1 MKEKWLTPFIFLEDA
16 IQYCS
21 LNMWEL
27 EFFYASNAKGFYN
40 QRHFELQNVS
50 NEIPNSFIL
59 FQMLRG
65 H

>member
-1 MKEKWLTPFIFLEDA
+1 ML
-16 IQYCS
+16 
-21 LNMWEL
+21 EL
-27 EFFYASNAKGFYN
+27 EFFYNSNVKGFYN

>member
-21 LNMWEL
+21 RNMLEL
-27 EFFYASNAKGFYN
+27 EFFYNSNVKGFYN

-50 NEIPNSFIL
+50 NEIPDSFIL

>member
-21 LNMWEL
+21 CNMLEL
-27 EFFYASNAKGFYN
+27 EFFYNSNVKGFYN